1 MMKLA
6 DKSVKTHVLYIQED
20 GRKHKDD
27 KKENARDKNKTQMK
41 RIEIR
46 KAISEIKNIWI
57 IS

>member
-6 DKSVKTHVLYIQED
+6 DKYVKTHVLHIQED
-20 GRKHKDD
+20 GRKHKED

-41 RIEIR
+41 CIEIR